1 MTWMTSIKQSAWI
14 GIITIVSYGCGA
26 ISPNKDETVD
36 STIFKLPEPLTIS
49 KDSLDRYGKAVSD
62 FLDTNLLNKDFNGAC
77 LVAVGG
83 NIVYERYVGYRDLRK
98 KDSITDTTSFHLAST
113 SKPLTGTAVL
123 QLVQQNKLSL
133 NDTLGKF
140 FPGFP
145 YPNISVFMLLTH
157 RSGLPDYVHF
167 MGDSKKW
174 DIKTMVTND
183 LMLQFLYDQQPKPNF
198 SPNRGFSY
206 CNTNFV
212 LLSMIV
218 EKVSGMSFPEYMKQ
232 HVFGPLQM
240 LHTYV
245 YTLAD
250 SNHATP
256 SFKINREFWPDDHLE
271 GTYGDKNIYSTPKDM
286 LKFDQ
291 ALYSGQLIRPT
302 LMDSAFTPY
311 SHEKPSI
318 HNYGLGWRLL
328 MLPNGKK
335 VVYHFGRWHGFTPA
349 FARLTDEKATI
360 IILGNKFNRHIYSAG
375 HQLYDIFGDYQQRRS
390 PAKEEQADEPKIAPA
405 SKQKTV
411 RKEKPAPKKT
421 ATVKTEKKATAKSR
435 TTPPATKKT
444 VKKK

>member
-1 MTWMTSIKQSAWI
+1 MTGMKNFRQSIWI
-14 GIITIVSYGCGA
+14 VVITMVSYGCGA
-26 ISPNKDETVD
+26 ITQDDAKSADNTV
-36 STIFKLPEPLTIS
+36 FELPEPLKIN
-49 KDSLDRYGKAVSD
+49 KDSLDRYGKAVST
-62 FLDTNLLNKDFNGAC
+62 FLDTNLLTKDFNGAC

-83 NIVYERYVGYRDLRK
+83 NIVYERYVGFRDLRK

-123 QLVQQNKLSL
+123 QLIQDNKLSL
-133 NDTLGKF
+133 TDTLGKF

-145 YPNISVFMLLTH
+145 YGNINVYMLLTH

-174 DIKTMVTND
+174 DIKTMVTNE
-183 LMLQFLYDQQPKPNF
+183 LMLQFLYSQQPKPNF

-212 LLSMIV
+212 LLAMIV
-218 EKVSGMSFPEYMKQ
+218 EKVSGLPFPEYMKQ
-232 HVFGPLQM
+232 HIFGPLQM

-256 SFKINREFWPDDHLE
+256 SFKANREFWPDDHLE

-286 LKFDQ
+286 LRFDQ
-291 ALYSGQLIRPT
+291 ALYTGKLIRPT
-302 LMDSAFTPY
+302 LLDSAFTPY
-311 SHEKPSI
+311 SHEKPSV

-328 MLPNGKK
+328 MLPNNKK

-360 IILGNKFNRHIYSAG
+360 IILGNKFNRHIYRAA
-375 HQLYDIFGDYQQRRS
+375 HELYDIFGDYQQRRS
-390 PAKEEQADEPKIAPA
+390 PAKEEQADEPKFAPPVK
-405 SKQKTV
+405 KQPVKKAAPPGKKTV
-411 RKEKPAPKKT
+411 VTKKEKPVVKKEKT
-421 ATVKTEKKATAKSR
+421 APAKKQ
-435 TTPPATKKT
+435 